1 MLRCKEIEV
10 RRRYRLLILYVDI
23 VDHSIA
29 VNIEKLTRVTAP
41 AASCPLG
48 PAHAGIKMR
57 THQHTIHC
65 SQHPAGAESG
75 DKPVSGHE
83 RSSSSSSMQLQ
94 LLCTLQLPSRGSL
107 QPDTGRCCSCLGG
120 AGRGHQGEGRTV
132 TISSALRWPPAYTG
146 HPPPRRPGF
155 IGAVFSRA
163 ACNPRLGRAADCHT
177 RGPRV
182 TSWPRSRVTCHVS
195 PSSPRP
201 RTDCLAWL
209 VCGRLG
215 LRTLDTA
222 GAQMSPAPSR
232 TLM

>member
-1 MLRCKEIEV
+1 M
-10 RRRYRLLILYVDI
+10 
-23 VDHSIA
+23 
-29 VNIEKLTRVTAP
+29 TAP

-65 SQHPAGAESG
+65 SPAPSSWSG
-75 DKPVSGHE
+75 E
-83 RSSSSSSMQLQ
+83 RRQASFWSREKLQLQLLLQLQLQ

-132 TISSALRWPPAYTG
+132 TISSALGWPPAYTLALAALATLPLAARG
-146 HPPPRRPGF
+146 LLPPYFPGSLVTRDWGGQQIVTPWDHGSHPGPG
-155 IGAVFSRA
+155 
-163 ACNPRLGRAADCHT
+163 
-177 RGPRV
+177 
-182 TSWPRSRVTCHVS
+182 HVS
-195 PSSPRP
+195 PSSARP

-209 VCGRLG
+209 LCGRLG

-222 GAQMSPAPSR
+222 RAQMSPAPSR

>member
-1 MLRCKEIEV
+1 MLRCEEIEV

-65 SQHPAGAESG
+65 SPAPSSWSG
-75 DKPVSGHE
+75 E
-83 RSSSSSSMQLQ
+83 RRQASFWSREKLQLQ
-94 LLCTLQLPSRGSL
+94 LLLHAAAAPVYSPAAQPRVTAARHGQMLQLP
-107 QPDTGRCCSCLGG
+107 GRGG

-132 TISSALRWPPAYTG
+132 TISSALDWPPAYTG

-177 RGPRV
+177 MGPWV
-182 TSWPRSRVTCHVS
+182 TSWPRSRVTCHAV
-195 PSSPRP
+195 PI
-201 RTDCLAWL
+201 LA
-209 VCGRLG
+209 
-215 LRTLDTA
+215 
-222 GAQMSPAPSR
+222 PAPH
-232 TLM
+232 

>member
-1 MLRCKEIEV
+1 MRRNYIDV

-83 RSSSSSSMQLQ
+83 RSSSSSSSSCCSCSSCVLSSCPAAGHGSQTHGQM
-94 LLCTLQLPSRGSL
+94 LQLP
-107 QPDTGRCCSCLGG
+107 GRGG
-120 AGRGHQGEGRTV
+120 AG
-132 TISSALRWPPAYTG
+132 S
-146 HPPPRRPGF
+146 PG
-155 IGAVFSRA
+155 G
-163 ACNPRLGRAADCHT
+163 GADCDNILCTALATGLHC
-177 RGPRV
+177 P
-182 TSWPRSRVTCHVS
+182 PS
-195 PSSPRP
+195 PSPPGVYWRRIFP
-201 RTDCLAWL
+201 
-209 VCGRLG
+209 GRL
-215 LRTLDTA
+215 
-222 GAQMSPAPSR
+222 
-232 TLM
+232 